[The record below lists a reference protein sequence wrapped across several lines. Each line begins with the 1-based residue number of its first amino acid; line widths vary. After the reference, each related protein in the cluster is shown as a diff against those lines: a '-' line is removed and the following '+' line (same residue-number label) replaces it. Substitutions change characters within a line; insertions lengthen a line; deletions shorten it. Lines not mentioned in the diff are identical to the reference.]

1 MDYRSL
7 AVTYQLIG
15 YICMSL
21 RNITHNMAIEIE
33 GFYTQ

>member
-21 RNITHNMAIEIE
+21 RNVTHNMATEIE
-33 GFYTQ
+33 GLRTQ